1 MDLFNHVEILK
12 NTPNLDKLS
21 IILKKGDKGV
31 SIFAK
36 KDIAKGDT
44 IAYYKMKIYKNIGKT
59 FTVKNSLE
67 DIENA
72 FKRSVKERLPVQL
85 SNETLQ
91 HYKKRLINKIND
103 NDHYILYL
111 HGKRIV
117 PHKNDMYHFT
127 VYNKHGYEYQNL
139 TGDLYSGSLPKPKN
153 NIPYWGYFSN
163 EPSCK
168 QSYNADVDVSNDRLT
183 VKEGDT
189 LTYAIVANKN
199 IKKGEEVLWCYGNG
213 YRRTY
218 PTSCDRK
225 SCKK

>member
-1 MDLFNHVEILK
+1 
-12 NTPNLDKLS
+12 
-21 IILKKGDKGV
+21 
-31 SIFAK
+31 
-36 KDIAKGDT
+36 
-44 IAYYKMKIYKNIGKT
+44 
-59 FTVKNSLE
+59 
-67 DIENA
+67 
-72 FKRSVKERLPVQL
+72 
-85 SNETLQ
+85 
-91 HYKKRLINKIND
+91 
-103 NDHYILYL
+103 
-111 HGKRIV
+111 
-117 PHKNDMYHFT
+117 MYHFT